1 MQNQSNLFSSISIL
15 VKHVMSVRSDKI
27 TCFLFEI
34 KEVDAIMII
43 DGWLQNL
50 VHLSAYVDTR

>member
-34 KEVDAIMII
+34 TEVHAIMIL

-50 VHLSAYVDTR
+50 VHLSAYVDNR